1 MKKIQVIMLAVL
13 TVALVSSCTS
23 TLYTSSGSAY
33 DDLYAAHDRTAIAKR
48 QQAEAE
54 ARKAEAEARRAKY
67 EAEQAELE
75 AKIAE
80 FNAAAKAKA
89 THVDSDGVIVVDDDY
104 AASQGNNYTNFVAD
118 DYESAYA
125 RRLRGFNSI
134 TYRMPS
140 SYFNLR
146 YGSNYSLAVSYD
158 PAFYNVMVSGDQVWV
173 EPKYITS
180 MFGSWG
186 ASNVTFALHSPWYYG
201 WGGFYDPWYYSSWGF
216 PHYSWYDWNWSIC
229 YGPSWGFGLSW
240 GWGGYYR
247 PWRPYHYHW
256 GHHHY
261 YGPHWG
267 YHHFDGGPFWGGY
280 GGHMNR
286 GGSMYG
292 SRGDGSRT
300 TGGTNYRGHSMVN
313 RGSSHTTPY
322 RSPNSGEVY
331 NSRAGK
337 VSSAIEQNKN
347 SVGRGQVRP
356 SRNLDTSNRNSN
368 TINRNNN
375 NTTRNSSY
383 NSNNNTNRGSSFSS
397 GSSFGGGSS
406 SRGGGGYNSGGGA
419 RSSGSRGR

>member
-1 MKKIQVIMLAVL
+1 MKRSLMILPIVAMALAL
-13 TVALVSSCTS
+13 SGCTAMFNSSSYGTN
-23 TLYTSSGSAY
+23 
-33 DDLYAAHDRTAIAKR
+33 DLYRTNNRAEVAAQLK
-48 QQAEAE
+48 AEAE
-54 ARKAEAEARRAKY
+54 AERLEAEARRAQWEARTAQAY
-67 EAEQAELE
+67 AAAAEAEYY
-75 AKIAE
+75 
-80 FNAAAKAKA
+80 A
-89 THVDSDGVIVVDDDY
+89 TINDEPS
-104 AASQGNNYTNFVAD
+104 YTNIVAD
-118 DYESAYA
+118 DYQSAYA
-125 RRLRGFNSI
+125 RRLYGFQSP
-134 TYRMPS
+134 TYKMPS
-140 SYFNLR
+140 SYYDL
-146 YGSNYSLAVSYD
+146 VSSSSIYYVTAFD
-158 PAFYNVMVSGDQVWV
+158 PAYYNVMVSGDQVWV

-186 ASNVTFALHSPWYYG
+186 ATNVTFGLYASPWTYG
-201 WGGFYDPWYYSSWGF
+201 WSYHVDPFYYSTWGY

-229 YGPSWGFGLSW
+229 YGPSWGFGFSW

-267 YHHFDGGPFWGGY
+267 HHHFDGGPFWGGY

-347 SVGRGQVRP
+347 SAGRGQVRP

-375 NTTRNSSY
+375 NTTRNSNY

-406 SRGGGGYNSGGGA
+406 SRGGGGYSSGGGA